1 MDAIKKK
8 MQAMKMEK
16 ENALD
21 KAEQFEQKLR
31 DVEETKTRV
40 STCLLLFYVRSYV
53 WFGFIYTLP
62 LVNTLLPASMR

>member
-21 KAEQFEQKLR
+21 KAEQLEQKLK
-31 DVEETKTRV
+31 DCEDTKAKVRTTFLP
-40 STCLLLFYVRSYV
+40 SFHPCKIYHHLFQACK
-53 WFGFIYTLP
+53 L
-62 LVNTLLPASMR
+62 